1 MIDKAI
7 AATLEKGIRTSDIA
21 APGEKTVSTS
31 DMGSAILAELETLA
45 A

>member
-7 AATLEKGIRTSDIA
+7 AATLEKGIRTGDIA

-31 DMGSAILAELETLA
+31 EMGSAILAELEVLA

>member
-1 MIDKAI
+1 MVEKAI
-7 AATLEKGIRTSDIA
+7 ARVLDKGLRTSDILQ
-21 APGEKTVSTS
+21 PGMRKVSTR